1 MITRRSAMMWEQT
14 GGYRNRRRARQF
26 LPFSDSTHTLVKMN
40 KQHSIIGHKAKAGCS
55 VGIRMLKD
63 ELATWK
69 NYLLTQRC
77 EDRNMHITRTALIH
91 LVTRATNRVSE
102 FPPPGFEPRTDSSS
116 LTTQDLV
123 STSPGPPRTS
133 FQQTSSHKRPKS

>member
-1 MITRRSAMMWEQT
+1 
-14 GGYRNRRRARQF
+14 
-26 LPFSDSTHTLVKMN
+26 
-40 KQHSIIGHKAKAGCS
+40 
-55 VGIRMLKD
+55 MLKD

-102 FPPPGFEPRTDSSS
+102 FPPPGFEPRTDYSS

-123 STSPGPPRTS
+123 NTSPGGS
-133 FQQTSSHKRPKS
+133 IHIPKAKEYMSMNAVVF

>member
-1 MITRRSAMMWEQT
+1 
-14 GGYRNRRRARQF
+14 
-26 LPFSDSTHTLVKMN
+26 
-40 KQHSIIGHKAKAGCS
+40 
-55 VGIRMLKD
+55 MLKD

-102 FPPPGFEPRTDSSS
+102 FPPPGFEPGTDSCLS

-123 STSPGPPRTS
+123 NTSPGGVLKQLALQSLRQEMLVTIDKGWAAVIINGIENQDQGPDEPRRRRG
-133 FQQTSSHKRPKS
+133 QDRQWNCDEHQRRHRRR